1 MTESMLDVESKL
13 LEEATDWPL
22 VLAEY
27 LRLQTAD
34 EPADLVA
41 DEEEQAGAS
50 IRWIPRLRSLPGVDG
65 PQLSRIHGRLL
76 ALGWLRFQIGAGQRG
91 LEYRVSPEGRTQ
103 LAGLQSV
110 S

>member
-1 MTESMLDVESKL
+1 MTVGMLDVELKL
-13 LEEATDWPL
+13 LEEAVDWQL

-27 LRLQTAD
+27 LRLQSED
-34 EPADLVA
+34 EPLGVSAD
-41 DEEEQAGAS
+41 DEEQAGGS
-50 IRWIPRLRSLPGVDG
+50 VRWVPRLRGVAGVEG

-76 ALGWLRFQIGAGQRG
+76 ALGWLRFQVGAGQRG